1 MTAERLDL
9 PPSTPGVR
17 ARGGLWRGLVAGLA
31 LATITA
37 LPAFAQSF
45 STGFRDFGS
54 SNNRAPIQI
63 EADRAE
69 VYDEQSMAVFIGNV
83 AVRQGE
89 STLKTTRLKV
99 FYEGQAANAARA
111 TEANAQ
117 SQIKKLE
124 AEGSVII
131 TQADQTATGDKGT
144 FDMKADVAVLTGN
157 VVLTQGKNVGRG
169 NKLTVNLKTGQA
181 KLEGGRVQ
189 FLLMPNSE
197 PPPAGN
203 RPPARQN

>member
-1 MTAERLDL
+1 MTAAHPIAAWFASSHRWGM
-9 PPSTPGVR
+9 TGV
-17 ARGGLWRGLVAGLA
+17 LVGA
-31 LATITA
+31 LLFAATA
-37 LPAFAQSF
+37 LPALAQSF

-54 SNNRAPIQI
+54 QNNKEPIQI

-69 VYDEQSMAVFIGNV
+69 VYDEQQMAVFIGNV
-83 AVRQGE
+83 AVRQGD

-144 FDMKADVAVLTGN
+144 FDMKADIAVLTGN

-189 FLLMPNSE
+189 FLLMPGSE

-203 RPPARQN
+203 KKPPPAKTN